1 MSRRRNGGSLKEDE
15 VDMSMVG
22 RLARISLLWRFAI
35 VNLIPILLLGV
46 VLQHYLH
53 SRVQERALANATQT
67 ALAISRSEVERGL
80 SVRDLEKG
88 LTAAEIKAL
97 DETLGRPDLRD
108 ELDGLTVWNRALRV
122 VYSESAG
129 QIGRRLFPIS
139 NEHRSVLNGNVVSSR
154 SGRNLEIYVPL
165 WLGRSREPE
174 GAVQLA
180 VPYAAIEAGVR
191 DDTLKMSLLI
201 FLGLALLYTALFRIV
216 AGASSALRLQAEV
229 NEHQA
234 LHDALTDLPNRTLF
248 HDRVGLALAGARR
261 EHTPVAVM
269 IMDLDR
275 FKEVNDTLG
284 HASGD
289 ELLKQAGVRL
299 RSALRESDT
308 VARLG
313 GDEFGVLLPRVV
325 DSTAAVSVARKLRKV
340 LEEPF
345 TIHGLALQ
353 IEASVGI
360 ALYPEHGEDVQSLL
374 QRADVAMYVA
384 KEQPGGCEVYARER
398 DGYSP
403 DRLTLLTELRRA
415 IDTGELILHYQPKA
429 DLRNDEVNGV
439 EALVRWNHPVR
450 GLVRPDEFIPVA
462 QKTGVIVP
470 LTLFVLN
477 EALRQC
483 RTWKL
488 EGLDLCVGVNL
499 SARNLLDVHLPDTV
513 GQLLAR
519 WEVPPSL
526 LELEITESTILADP
540 IRTMHVLSR
549 LSDMGVRLAIDD
561 FGTGY
566 SSLAYLK
573 RLPVD
578 ELKIDR
584 SFVQGMDSDENDAVI
599 VRSTIDLGRNLGLR
613 VVAEGVETAEAWRQL
628 VALGCDVAQGYYLS
642 RPVPAVELAAWLR
655 AVRHGS
661 RPGHLRSA

>member
-1 MSRRRNGGSLKEDE
+1 MKMLGG
-15 VDMSMVG
+15 
-22 RLARISLLWRFAI
+22 LARISLLWKFAI

-53 SRVQERALANATQT
+53 SRVQERAFSNATQT

-80 SVRDLEKG
+80 SARDLREG
-88 LTAAEIKAL
+88 LTGAEVRAL
-97 DETLGRPDLRD
+97 NETLSRPEVRR
-108 ELDGLTVWNRALRV
+108 EVKGITVWNRSLRV
-122 VYSESAG
+122 VYSQSRA
-129 QIGRRLFPIS
+129 QIGRRIFPLS
-139 NEHRSVLNGNVVSSR
+139 NEHRSVLNGHVVSNR
-154 SGRNLEIYVPL
+154 SGVNLDVYVPL
-165 WLGRSREPE
+165 WLGRSRQPE

-180 VPYAAIEAGVR
+180 LPYAAIDSGVR
-191 DDTLKMSLLI
+191 GDTRRMSLLI
-201 FLGLALLYTALFRIV
+201 FLGLAVLYTLLFRIV
-216 AGASSALRLQAEV
+216 AGASKTLRHQAQV

-248 HDRVGLALAGARR
+248 HDRVGQAIATARR
-261 EHTPVAVM
+261 EHIPVAVM

-299 RSALRESDT
+299 RAALRDSDT

-325 DSTAAVSVARKLRKV
+325 DSAAAVSVARKLRKA

-360 ALYPEHGEDVQSLL
+360 ALYPEHGDDVHSLL

-384 KEQPGGCEVYARER
+384 KEHPGGCEIYAKER
-398 DGYSP
+398 DEYSP

-415 IDTGELILHYQPKA
+415 IDTGELVLHYQPKA
-429 DLRNDEVNGV
+429 DLRTSEVNGV
-439 EALVRWNHPVR
+439 EALVRWSHPVR
-450 GLVRPDEFIPVA
+450 GLIRPDEFIPIA

-470 LTLFVLN
+470 LTFFVLN

-488 EGLDLCVGVNL
+488 EGLNLCVGVNL

-513 GQLLAR
+513 GELLAK

-540 IRTMHVLSR
+540 IRAMHVLSR
-549 LSDMGVRLAIDD
+549 LSGMGVRLAIDD

-578 ELKIDR
+578 ELKIDK
-584 SFVQGMDSDENDAVI
+584 SFVQGMEEDENDAVI

-628 VALGCDVAQGYYLS
+628 AALGCDVAQGYYLS
-642 RPVPAVELAAWLR
+642 RPVPAAELAAWLR
-655 AVRHGS
+655 AARESGRS
-661 RPGHLRSA
+661 KRLRSA

>member
-1 MSRRRNGGSLKEDE
+1 MKFISRLQQ
-15 VDMSMVG
+15 M
-22 RLARISLLWRFAI
+22 SLLWKFAL

-46 VLQHYLH
+46 VLQHYLQT
-53 SRVQERALANATQT
+53 RVRERAVSGATQT

-80 SVRDLEKG
+80 AADDLQHG
-88 LTAAEIKAL
+88 LSSAEIEAL
-97 DETLGRPDLRD
+97 DRTLARNEIRSDVSGV
-108 ELDGLTVWNRALRV
+108 TVWNRSLRV
-122 VYSESAG
+122 IYSQSRE
-129 QIGRRLFPIS
+129 QINRRIFPLT
-139 NEHRSVLNGNVVSSR
+139 NEHRSALNGEVVSHR
-154 SGRNLEIYVPL
+154 SGSNLEVYVPL
-165 WLGRSREPE
+165 WLGGSREPE

-180 VPYAAIEAGVR
+180 VPYAPIAASVR
-191 DDTLKMSLLI
+191 GDTNKLSI
-201 FLGLALLYTALFRIV
+201 FMFAGLALLYALLFRIV
-216 AGASSALRLQAEV
+216 AAASRTLRHQAAT

-248 HDRVGLALAGARR
+248 HDRVGQALAAARR
-261 EHTPVAVM
+261 DHLPVAVM

-299 RSALRESDT
+299 RAALRESDT

-313 GDEFGVLLPRVV
+313 GDEFGVLLPKVV
-325 DSTAAVSVARKLRKV
+325 DSAAAVSVARKLRSA

-353 IEASVGI
+353 IEASIGI
-360 ALYPEHGEDVQSLL
+360 ALYPEHGDDVHSLL
-374 QRADVAMYVA
+374 QRADVAMYEA
-384 KEQPGGCEVYARER
+384 KEHPAGCEVYARER
-398 DGYSP
+398 DEYSP

-415 IDTGELILHYQPKA
+415 IDHGELVLHYQPKA
-429 DLRNDEVNGV
+429 ELRGGGIKGV
-439 EALVRWNHPVR
+439 EALVRWSHPTR
-450 GLVRPDEFIPVA
+450 GLVPPDEFIPLA

-470 LTLFVLN
+470 LTFFVLN
-477 EALRQC
+477 EAVRQA
-483 RTWKL
+483 RTWQL

-513 GQLLAR
+513 GELLAR

-540 IRTMHVLSR
+540 IRAMHVLSR
-549 LSDMGVRLAIDD
+549 LSGMGVRLAIDD

-578 ELKIDR
+578 ALKIDK
-584 SFVQGMDSDENDAVI
+584 SFVQGMESDENDAVI
-599 VRSTIDLGRNLGLR
+599 VRSTIDLGRNLGLQ

-628 VALGCDVAQGYYLS
+628 LVLGCDYAQGYYLS
-642 RPVPAVELAAWLR
+642 RPVPAAELAAWIRASRANGLR
-655 AVRHGS
+655 A
-661 RPGHLRSA
+661 LTA

>member
-1 MSRRRNGGSLKEDE
+1 MK
-15 VDMSMVG
+15 VIG
-22 RLARISLLWRFAI
+22 RLAQMSLLWKFAI

-46 VLQHYLH
+46 VLQHYLQ
-53 SRVQERALANATQT
+53 SRVQERAVSGATQT

-80 SVRDLEKG
+80 SIHDLQHG
-88 LTAAEIKAL
+88 LTKAEIQAL
-97 DETLGRPDLRD
+97 DEVLERPEIGSDVS
-108 ELDGLTVWNRALRV
+108 GVTVWNRSLRV
-122 VYSESAG
+122 VYSQSRT
-129 QIGRRLFPIS
+129 QINRRIFPLT
-139 NEHRSVLNGNVVSSR
+139 NEHRSALNGEVVSHR
-154 SGRNLEIYVPL
+154 SGANLEVYVPL
-165 WLGRSREPE
+165 WLGANRQPE

-180 VPYAAIEAGVR
+180 VPYAPIESAVR
-191 DDTLKMSLLI
+191 GDTNNISVFI
-201 FLGLALLYTALFRIV
+201 FVALALLYTLLFRIV
-216 AGASSALRLQAEV
+216 AGASKTLRHQAET

-248 HDRVGLALAGARR
+248 HDRVGQALASARR
-261 EHTPVAVM
+261 EHLPVAVM

-299 RSALRESDT
+299 RAALRESDT

-313 GDEFGVLLPRVV
+313 GDEFGVLLPKVV
-325 DSTAAVSVARKLRKV
+325 DSAAAVSVARKLRKA

-345 TIHGLALQ
+345 TIHGLSLQ

-360 ALYPEHGEDVQSLL
+360 ALYPEHGDDVHSML

-384 KEQPGGCEVYARER
+384 KEHPAGCEIYAKER
-398 DGYSP
+398 DEYSP

-415 IDTGELILHYQPKA
+415 IDHGELVLHYQPKA
-429 DLRNDEVNGV
+429 ELRGGTVSGV
-439 EALVRWNHPVR
+439 EALVRWSHPTR
-450 GLVRPDEFIPVA
+450 GLVPPDEFIPLA

-470 LTLFVLN
+470 LTHFVLN
-477 EALRQC
+477 EAVRQA
-483 RTWKL
+483 RTWQL
-488 EGLDLCVGVNL
+488 EGLHLCVGVNL

-513 GQLLAR
+513 GELLTR

-540 IRTMHVLSR
+540 IRAMHILSR
-549 LSDMGVRLAIDD
+549 LSGMGVRLAIDD

-566 SSLAYLK
+566 SSLSYLK

-578 ELKIDR
+578 ALKIDK
-584 SFVQGMDSDENDAVI
+584 SFIQGMEENENDAVI
-599 VRSTIDLGRNLGLR
+599 VKSTIDLGRNLGLR

-628 VALGCDVAQGYYLS
+628 VVLGCDVAQGYYLS
-642 RPVPAVELAAWLR
+642 RPVPAAELVAWVR
-655 AVRHGS
+655 AS
-661 RPGHLRSA
+661 REGRALTA

>member
-1 MSRRRNGGSLKEDE
+1 VIKMLRGLT
-15 VDMSMVG
+15 
-22 RLARISLLWRFAI
+22 RISLLWKFAI

-53 SRVQERALANATQT
+53 GRVQERALANATHT

-80 SVRDLEKG
+80 SARDLKNG
-88 LTAAEIKAL
+88 LTKAEIRAL
-97 DETLGRPDLRD
+97 DETLRRPEIRKDVSAV
-108 ELDGLTVWNRALRV
+108 TVWNKSLRV
-122 VYSESAG
+122 VYSQSRPRR
-129 QIGRRLFPIS
+129 IGARIFPLS
-139 NEHRSVLNGNVVSSR
+139 NEHRAVHNGNVVTHR
-154 SGRNLEIYVPL
+154 SGSALNVYVPL
-165 WLGRSREPE
+165 WLGRGRQPE
-174 GAVQLA
+174 GAVQLSL
-180 VPYAAIEAGVR
+180 PYAGIEAAVTG
-191 DDTLKMSLLI
+191 DTRKMSLLI
-201 FLGLALLYTALFRIV
+201 FFGLALLYALLFRIV
-216 AGASSALRLQAEV
+216 AGASRTLRHQAEV

-234 LHDALTDLPNRTLF
+234 LHDALTNLPNRTLF
-248 HDRVGLALAGARR
+248 HDRVGQALTVARR
-261 EHTPVAVM
+261 DHLPAAVM

-299 RSALRESDT
+299 RAALRESDT

-313 GDEFGVLLPRVV
+313 GDEFGVLLPKVV
-325 DSTAAVSVARKLRKV
+325 DSAAASSVARKLRKA

-360 ALYPEHGEDVQSLL
+360 ALYPEHGDDVHSLL

-384 KEQPGGCEVYARER
+384 KEQPGGYEIYARER
-398 DGYSP
+398 DEYSP
-403 DRLTLLTELRRA
+403 DRLTMLTELRRA
-415 IDTGELILHYQPKA
+415 IEQGELVLHYQPKA
-429 DLRNDEVNGV
+429 DLRTGDVHGA
-439 EALVRWNHPVR
+439 EALVRWSHPVR
-450 GLVRPDEFIPVA
+450 GLIPPDEFIPLA

-470 LTLFVLN
+470 LTFFVLN

-483 RTWKL
+483 RTWQL
-488 EGLDLCVGVNL
+488 EGIDLCVGVNL

-513 GQLLAR
+513 GELLGR

-540 IRTMHVLSR
+540 IRAMHVLSR
-549 LSDMGVRLAIDD
+549 LSGMGVRLAIDD

-566 SSLAYLK
+566 SSLSYLK

-578 ELKIDR
+578 ELKIDK
-584 SFVQGMDSDENDAVI
+584 SFVQGMEDDENDAVI

-613 VVAEGVETAEAWRQL
+613 VVAEGVETVTAWRQL
-628 VALGCDVAQGYYLS
+628 LSLGCDIAQGYYLS
-642 RPVPAVELAAWLR
+642 RPVPAGELAAWLR
-655 AVRHGS
+655 ARREG
-661 RPGHLRSA
+661 GHAARLRSA